1 MTAPATG
8 ASAPAA
14 PTGSTEPPVAPQ
26 APINPP
32 AADPATGEAN
42 GELGDAGKEALR
54 KEREARKAADKELR
68 ELRARVQEFE
78 DAKLTDE
85 QRTAE
90 RIKALELDAAKAIR
104 YEAAEKS
111 GLPLS
116 LAPRLTGS
124 TLDELIADAEQLK
137 ELLGTAT
144 PAPTASSTPKPDP
157 RQGGGQGDAVGTMTA
172 GKELY
177 RQRKRT

>member
-8 ASAPAA
+8 SPATA
-14 PTGSTEPPVAPQ
+14 EPGTTEPTAPQ
-26 APINPP
+26 APTP
-32 AADPATGEAN
+32 AAEPATGDAN
-42 GELGDAGKEALR
+42 GDLGDAGKAALQ
-54 KEREARKAADKELR
+54 KERDARKAADKELR
-68 ELRARVQEFE
+68 ELRARVQQFE
-78 DAKLTDE
+78 DAKKTDE
-85 QRTAE
+85 QRNAE
-90 RIKALELDAAKAIR
+90 RIEALQKDAAKALR

-116 LAPRLTGS
+116 LSQRLNGS

-137 ELLGTAT
+137 QLLGTAAPAAPAT
-144 PAPTASSTPKPDP
+144 PSTPKPDP
-157 RQGGGQGDAVGTMTA
+157 RQGGGQGEVVGTMTA